1 MVTFNIDLVM
11 IVLAF
16 TIGYISD
23 NTGPQTYYYENKIVV
38 VDKKYQCPV
47 YCGVYHNHSV
57 YYVAESNGMI
67 IDEDKLGKKYK
78 EPKKKRRK

>member
-1 MVTFNIDLVM
+1 M

-23 NTGPQTYYYENKIVV
+23 NTGPQKYHHRGTIVEV
-38 VDKKYQCPV
+38 NRKYQCPT

-67 IDEDKLGKKYK
+67 IDGDKLGKKYK
-78 EPKKKRRK
+78 EPKQKRRK